1 MKTLITLITA
11 LTALTSCSKIEDIA
25 PQLPD
30 TPTEHAIHIMT
41 DSAIVN
47 LMINGEYRSVGSM
60 NDVQLNIIKVDSI
73 EYWEAARVAGKKS
86 TLTVY
91 KGRYRNEYGNFL
103 YLKGR

>member
-1 MKTLITLITA
+1 MKTIITLIIA
-11 LTALTSCSKIEDIA
+11 LTALTSCRKIENIT
-25 PQLPD
+25 PQLPE
-30 TPTEHAIHIMT
+30 TPTEHAIHVMT

-60 NDVQLNIIKVDSI
+60 NDAQLNIIKVDSI
-73 EYWEAARVAGKKS
+73 EYWEAARLAGKKS

-91 KGRYRNEYGNFL
+91 KGRYRSEYGNFL

>member
-1 MKTLITLITA
+1 MKTIITLIIA
-11 LTALTSCSKIEDIA
+11 LTALTSCSKIENII
-25 PQLPD
+25 PQLPEA
-30 TPTEHAIHIMT
+30 PTEHAIHVMT

-47 LMINGEYRSVGSM
+47 LVINGEYRSVGSM
-60 NDVQLNIIKVDSI
+60 NDAQLNIIKVDSI

-91 KGRYRNEYGNFL
+91 KGRYRSEYGNFL